1 MLSTLPFHSNPVSIA
16 RRRDLLL
23 RASLGSQEKARPAYA
38 AWRASGPPT
47 LSEVSPSERSLIPLL
62 SPRVQELTDDEAERE
77 SIRNAFREAWAR
89 NLRLV
94 TAAAPAV
101 EALRAA
107 GLRVVLLKGAALA
120 FSQYESPGLRPMNDV
135 DLLVPARSAAAARR
149 VLEDAGYAPA
159 MHHVDGFLESI
170 HGLAFVGPEGLEVD
184 LHWHTLLER
193 PADAADAI
201 LFENASP
208 LSIPGLSALAPS
220 PEGHLL
226 LVAVHAQRW
235 SAVPHFVGFADT
247 VVLLGRCRED
257 RLLAMAGTARELGLL
272 SPLARTLTAVEAALP
287 GTVPPSITLEL
298 EREEPS
304 LVDRFEALLRRR
316 PPGLLSGL
324 TLHWLAHRG
333 ASPEATTGERLA
345 SFPARMRHVWGVA
358 DGTPLA
364 AEAFRR
370 ASYRIGPGR
379 GPA

>member
-1 MLSTLPFHSNPVSIA
+1 MLSTLSTHGNRVSIA

-23 RASLGSQEKARPAYA
+23 QASLGAEEEARAAYT
-38 AWRASGPPT
+38 AWRASGPPAF
-47 LSEVSPSERSLIPLL
+47 SEVSPSERSLIPLL
-62 SPRVQELTDDEAERE
+62 APRVLELTDEEDERE
-77 SIRNAFREAWAR
+77 PIRKAFREAWAR
-89 NLRLV
+89 NLQLV

-107 GLRVVLLKGAALA
+107 GIPVVLLKGASLA
-120 FSQYESPGLRPMNDV
+120 FSLYESPGLRPMNDV

-149 VLEDAGYAPA
+149 VLEEAGYAPA
-159 MHHVDGFLESI
+159 TRHVDGFLESI
-170 HGLAFVGPEGLEVD
+170 HGLAFRGPEGLEVD

-193 PADAADAI
+193 PSDAADRI

-208 LSIPGLSALAPS
+208 LTIPGLSALAPT

-235 SAVPHFVGFADT
+235 SAVPHFVGFADA

-257 RLLAMAGTARELGLL
+257 RLFAMVGTARDLGLL
-272 SPLARTLTAVEAALP
+272 SPLARTLAAVETALP
-287 GTVPPSITLEL
+287 GTVPPSITVEI

-304 LVDRFEALLRRR
+304 LVDGLEARLRRR

-324 TLHWLAHRG
+324 ALHWLAHRG
-333 ASPEATTGERLA
+333 VNPEATTGERLA
-345 SFPARMRHVWGVA
+345 TFPARMRRVWGVA
-358 DGTPLA
+358 DGRPLVT
-364 AEAFRR
+364 EILRR
-370 ASYRIGPGR
+370 ATSRIGPGR